1 MHSGGIDGAAA
12 VAGPAA
18 GRLLLSEI
26 SPEEHASAFF
36 GLGVISD
43 GPKPLLALVTKS
55 LELRD
60 EIPGSSPKGLKGY
73 RDADAAV
80 LIALDETGLLK
91 IRQQCFA
98 NPRRHAGR
106 VRERGSSRGSMLG
119 CPSSERSLEP
129 HQVPNG
135 RTA

>member
-1 MHSGGIDGAAA
+1 MPTDCRASSPSCRHKLGCADLVAGVMRAPHFSRMSLWRPASMHSGGIDGAAA

-60 EIPGSSPKGLKGY
+60 EIPGS
-73 RDADAAV
+73 
-80 LIALDETGLLK
+80 
-91 IRQQCFA
+91 
-98 NPRRHAGR
+98 
-106 VRERGSSRGSMLG
+106 
-119 CPSSERSLEP
+119 
-129 HQVPNG
+129 
-135 RTA
+135 